1 MGNQKNSLEATCA
14 SEVCNYRGK
23 GVCSFKQ
30 GDYCP
35 MYTERKV
42 DEEPKKDVPEEA
54 KLKQENAGSE
64 SKMPALN
71 REKVT
76 VFATLDADMLKA
88 INEAGAAHGHMM
100 VRLEERVIDDFI
112 AAKTAPTP
120 EQREVKDVETFIKDD
135 NNRAK
140 AESDAKKLYSF
151 LTKDPIEQFA
161 GKRFTRK
168 DVVKRTNLS
177 NSNALA
183 ELAML
188 AAFGFIRY
196 TGGKMEEFEFEF
208 RPEAI
213 HATVRRQVLAMMT
226 ETAKDFV
233 RYKALI
239 EQDPNLNKKQRDH
252 EIAALKAE
260 FRKLLG

>member
-1 MGNQKNSLEATCA
+1 MDNQKDSLEATCA
-14 SEVCNYRGK
+14 SEVCAYRGK
-23 GVCSFKQ
+23 GVCSFK
-30 GDYCP
+30 GGENCP
-35 MYTERKV
+35 MYVECKTG
-42 DEEPKKDVPEEA
+42 DKKEDAVPEEA
-54 KLKQENAGSE
+54 KPKQENAGSE

-239 EQDPNLNKKQRDH
+239 EQDSNLNKKQRDR

>member
-1 MGNQKNSLEATCA
+1 MEQEQNKTQST
-14 SEVCNYRGK
+14 V
-23 GVCSFKQ
+23 
-30 GDYCP
+30 
-35 MYTERKV
+35 
-42 DEEPKKDVPEEA
+42 
-54 KLKQENAGSE
+54 ENAGSE

-168 DVVKRTNLS
+168 DILKRTNLS
-177 NSNALA
+177 NKGALA
-183 ELAML
+183 EIAML

>member
-1 MGNQKNSLEATCA
+1 MNEEKLNNGATMA
-14 SEVCNYRGK
+14 PEDRTAQPK
-23 GVCSFKQ
+23 PK
-30 GDYCP
+30 
-35 MYTERKV
+35 TESGS
-42 DEEPKKDVPEEA
+42 EA
-54 KLKQENAGSE
+54 KTAAAPLE
-64 SKMPALN
+64 LN
-71 REKVT
+71 REKIT

-120 EQREVKDVETFIKDD
+120 EQREVKDVETFIKDE

-140 AESDAKKLYSF
+140 AESDAKKLYSL
-151 LTKDPIEQFA
+151 LTDAPIEEFA

-168 DVVKRTNLS
+168 DIVKRTNLS

-196 TGGKMEEFEFEF
+196 TGGKIEEFEFEF
-208 RPEAI
+208 NTASI

-239 EQDPNLNKKQRDH
+239 EQDKTLNKKQRDH